1 MSSVFD
7 SAKPRMRN
15 PLRPLRQAVLCGAA
29 LALLG
34 MRPSGI
40 ARAEIEAPK
49 EPDRKAQDSVHTQ
62 SAGHILKLESVISAT
77 LKYHPAIQGERE
89 ERVAAS
95 AEVLSAQGAFDPS
108 IKGEALSFITGG
120 YTGQYG
126 SMFVEKPLEL
136 YGSKIFAGYRVGGGQ
151 FPIYDNY
158 FQETLS
164 GGETQFGVEVPL
176 LRDGSIDRRRTEI
189 NKTKSGQH
197 IADALVEQ
205 RKIELTRAAGLTY
218 WDWTA
223 ARNKVRVYKQLLAV
237 AQERDKQIAE
247 RVKKGDLPEFDRI
260 DNQRAVMQRQAQ
272 LLAADRAV
280 KSSEFFLSLFYRDE
294 KGKPRSVEGK
304 RAPERIPVPLVA
316 AAHSV
321 DKHVEEA
328 TAARPEFKN
337 LRAQH
342 EQNNLELKLARNQ
355 MMPRLDVRVL
365 SSNDYGV
372 GDPELEPA
380 EVRAGLR
387 IEIPLATRTQEGKI
401 DFYEA
406 KQRKLGFTE
415 EFLKDRIRAD
425 VQDALNALEIAKQ
438 RAIIVSSEVKAA
450 REIAAGELKRFAL
463 GDSNLIFVNLREQNA
478 ADAEIREIEAL
489 QDYQKAFVVYEA
501 TLARIQHKRGHEH
514 H

>member
-1 MSSVFD
+1 MSLGT
-7 SAKPRMRN
+7 RR
-15 PLRPLRQAVLCGAA
+15 
-29 LALLG
+29 LASWVAGLG
-34 MRPSGI
+34 LFAIIPAGLSW
-40 ARAEIEAPK
+40 AEIGGAQSPQQQAQGVSK
-49 EPDRKAQDSVHTQ
+49 PQPDAKL
-62 SAGHILKLESVISAT
+62 LKLQTVISTT
-77 LKYHPAIQGERE
+77 LKYHPSIKGERE
-89 ERVAAS
+89 ERVAAT

-120 YTGQYG
+120 YNGQYG
-126 SMFVEKPLEL
+126 SMFVEQPLEL

-158 FQETLS
+158 YQETLS
-164 GGETQFGVEVPL
+164 GGETQLGVEVPL
-176 LRDGSIDRRRTEI
+176 LRDGPIDRRRTEI
-189 NKTKSGQH
+189 NKSQSGQR

-205 RKIELTRAAGLTY
+205 KKIELTRAAALTY

-223 ARNKVRVYKQLLAV
+223 SRNKVRVYRQLLAV
-237 AQERDKQIAE
+237 AEERDKQIAE
-247 RVKKGDLPEFDRI
+247 RVKTGDLPEFDRI

-272 LLAADRAV
+272 VLAAERAV
-280 KSSEFFLSLFYRDE
+280 RSSEYFLSLFYRDE
-294 KGKPRSVEGK
+294 KGRPRPVEGL
-304 RAPERIPVPLVA
+304 RSLDRIPIPFVA
-316 AAHSV
+316 APDSV

-355 MMPRLDVRVL
+355 MKPRLDVRVL

-387 IEIPLATRTQEGKI
+387 LEIPLATRTQEGKI
-401 DFYEA
+401 DYYEA

-438 RAIIVSSEVKAA
+438 RVSVVSSEVKAA
-450 REIAAGELKRFAL
+450 RDIARGEIKRFEM
-463 GDSNLIFVNLREQNA
+463 GDSNLVFVNLREQNA
-478 ADAEIREIEAL
+478 ADAEVREIEAL
-489 QDYQKAFVVYEA
+489 QDYQKAFAVYEA
-501 TLARIQHKRGHEH
+501 TLARIQHGKSHDH

>member
-1 MSSVFD
+1 MSSASG
-7 SAKPRMRN
+7 SAKNRYRAVFH
-15 PLRPLRQAVLCGAA
+15 PLLCAATCLAAAA
-29 LALLG
+29 LAG
-34 MRPSGI
+34 MAP
-40 ARAEIEAPK
+40 ARVHAEIEAPK
-49 EPDRKAQDSVHTQ
+49 ELGTGAPA
-62 SAGHILKLESVISAT
+62 SAKVQPAGETLKLESVISAT

-108 IKGEALSFITGG
+108 IKGEALSFVTGG

-136 YGSKIFAGYRVGGGQ
+136 YGSKVFAGYRVGGGQ

-158 FQETLS
+158 YQETLS

-176 LRDGSIDRRRTEI
+176 LRDGPIDRRRTEI
-189 NKTKSGQH
+189 KKSKSGQH

-205 RKIELTRAAGLTY
+205 KKIELTRAAGLTY

-223 ARNKVRVYKQLLAV
+223 ARNKVRVYQQLLAV
-237 AQERDKQIAE
+237 AKERDQQIAE
-247 RVKKGDLPEFDRI
+247 RVSKGDLPEFDRT
-260 DNQRAVMQRQAQ
+260 DNQRAVLQRQAQ
-272 LLAADRAV
+272 LLAAERAV
-280 KSSEFFLSLFYRDE
+280 KSSEYFLSLFFRD
-294 KGKPRSVEGK
+294 KHGKPRSVEGM
-304 RAPERIPVPLVA
+304 RAPVRIPLPLV
-316 AAHSV
+316 SIPGSI

-365 SSNDYGV
+365 SANDYGV
-372 GDPELEPA
+372 GDPELEAA
-380 EVRAGLR
+380 EVRAGLKL
-387 IEIPLATRTQEGKI
+387 EIPLATRTQEGKV

-425 VQDALNALEIAKQ
+425 VQDALNALEIARQ
-438 RAIIVSSEVKAA
+438 RVTVVSSEVQAA
-450 REIAAGELKRFAL
+450 REIAAGEVKRFEL
-463 GDSNLIFVNLREQNA
+463 GDSNLVFVNLREQNA
-478 ADAEIREIEAL
+478 ADAEVREIEAL

-501 TLARIQHKRGHEH
+501 TLARIQQKKGHEH
-514 H
+514 P